1 MTSVLSTFE
10 KWKSFLSERVEQ
22 AKSSGMGEDMIEKL
36 AFQIGEFLDT
46 KVDPKNEQERVLKEL
61 WDVGGFGIRIAW
73 KHRTQ
78 AAEYHPLPWMRV
90 LQRH

>member
-10 KWKSFLSERVEQ
+10 KWKSFLGERVEQ

-61 WDVGGFGIRIAW
+61 WDVGDKEDRKTIARLMV
-73 KHRTQ
+73 KLVERG
-78 AAEYHPLPWMRV
+78 
-90 LQRH
+90 

>member
-61 WDVGGFGIRIAW
+61 WDVGDKDDRKTIARLMV
-73 KHRTQ
+73 KLV
-78 AAEYHPLPWMRV
+78 EKG
-90 LQRH
+90 

>member
-22 AKSSGMGEDMIEKL
+22 AKSGGMGEEMIEKL

-61 WDVGGFGIRIAW
+61 WDVGDKDERKTIARLMV
-73 KHRTQ
+73 KLV
-78 AAEYHPLPWMRV
+78 EKG
-90 LQRH
+90 